1 MAKVKSTP
9 GSIAFVIFGV
19 TGDLTKRKL
28 LPALYQL
35 ESENRLPE
43 KIDIIGFA
51 RRPWDDAFLKRVMSN
66 GIKEY
71 ARISPPNN
79 QTILKLLLNAKYI
92 QSEFEDRKGY
102 EELIQYLQE
111 KNLSALPP
119 DN

>member
-1 MAKVKSTP
+1 MAKVKGTT

-51 RRPWDDAFLKRVMSN
+51 RRPWDDTLLKNVLTE

-71 ARISPPNN
+71 ARISPPNTT
-79 QTILKLLLNAKYI
+79 TILNLLLNARYI
-92 QSEFEDRKGY
+92 QSEFEDR
-102 EELIQYLQE
+102 ERI
-111 KNLSALPP
+111 
-119 DN
+119 